1 MNEKKYSLLNNVF
14 FLLRMIRKYLPMSF
28 VFVIID
34 IPLAVFMDYVGVRIP
49 NLIVGMIQGYSVSV
63 GMVAA
68 LGIASVLAAVTL
80 QYGNRMVSAQAPQL
94 CAKLDLKLFEKYMTC
109 SYEKLED
116 ADFTAHYKEADGYL
130 ADDNHFLSE
139 AAMHIIEIGSGAL
152 GIILY
157 FAILVG
163 LPKWVLAVLIVGTV
177 VELLISKNAETER
190 KKRQETIGKLTRKV
204 DYMNKTAA
212 DVRSA
217 KDIRIFDMIPWL
229 EKKFAEVMD
238 RFHIENTQVEKQRI
252 RIAGIRA
259 GIGGI
264 LEILTGI
271 LLVVFVLQEKLSLAE
286 YILYVGAIRS
296 FSMWSFQFGTLVQNF
311 YRMNGDL
318 SRIRSFIDEEETT
331 QSNVK
336 PDTHSIAS
344 RRSNV
349 LPVNAAEIKFDHISK
364 IEFSHVFYR
373 YPKSDRWIVKDL
385 SFVIE
390 EGEKIALVGMNG
402 AGKTTMIKLLCGLL
416 IPTRGTIRINGVS
429 STDIKREDYY
439 RLFSTVF
446 QDIHLFPASI
456 QRNIVCRDDQIDQVR
471 FEDAVKKSGMDEVA
485 QKFRDGLNTLLV
497 AEVDEEAVNLSGGQ
511 VQKLMLARAIYKN
524 APILLLDEP
533 TAALDPIA
541 EKDIYLQY
549 NEMTEGKMSIFISHR
564 LASTVFCD
572 RIFFMK
578 NGIISEEG
586 THEEPD
592 TLALAKTYEGEIYAL
607 PKFQGKWPDCNGVMF
622 INKTWLDNL
631 GLDVPTTLGELKDVL
646 VAFRDNDA
654 NGNGD
659 ASDEIP
665 MDFNGWFSGAYSLTN
680 LIGSYGIQLTNWG
693 TDGYFVEDGQVKN
706 YAVDERYKALISYL
720 ADLYSE
726 GLINENAITNDYSM
740 FQSLSRGDENGDA
753 LVGVVLG
760 WEETDKFGPTLHDQ
774 YVPCGPFADDVDDLG
789 TDEPR
794 WTYDYSG
801 LNMSSNRICMSAS
814 CANPEAAM
822 KFMNEFYDSEVSVQ
836 VLFGGITDGCVEKT
850 GDDSYKVLDPL
861 DPNTDSGT
869 WKWTSSMADNGP
881 MYIRR
886 ATTIDMA
893 QDMTYALEEREQ
905 YKEALARIDMDNE
918 YYPQMLM
925 KYTSDDQN
933 AMAVTQAN
941 VTNVTDAYWGLW
953 LTGQSNIE
961 DDWDSY
967 VEEVNAAG
975 LQDILAIR
983 QASYDSYKENSA
995 E

>member
-63 GMVAA
+63 GIIAA

-157 FAILVG
+157 FSILIR
-163 LPKWVLAVLIVGTV
+163 LPKWVLAVLITGTI
-177 VELLISKNAETER
+177 VELLISRNAENER
-190 KKRQETIGKLTRKV
+190 KKRQETIGRLTRKA

-217 KDIRIFDMIPWL
+217 KDIRIFGMIPWL
-229 EKKFAEVMD
+229 EEKFTAVLD

-259 GIGGI
+259 GISGV

-271 LLVVFVLQEKLSLAE
+271 LLAVFVLQEKLSLAE

-296 FSMWSFQFGTLVQNF
+296 FSMWSFQFGTLMQNF

-318 SRIRSFIDEEETT
+318 SRIRSFIDGEETI
-331 QSNVK
+331 QSNTQTQVNK
-336 PDTHSIAS
+336 QSNRSI
-344 RRSNV
+344 
-349 LPVNAAEIKFDHISK
+349 VNTTRMKFDHVSK

-390 EGEKIALVGMNG
+390 DGEKIALVGMNG

-416 IPTRGTIRINGVS
+416 IPTKGTIRINGVS
-429 STDIKREDYY
+429 STDISREDYY

-456 QRNIVCRDDQIDQVR
+456 QKNIVCSDEQIDPIR
-471 FEDAVKKSGMDEVA
+471 FDDAVKKSGMDQVA

-497 AEVDEEAVNLSGGQ
+497 AEVDENAVNLSGGQ

-541 EKDIYLQY
+541 EKNIYLQY
-549 NEMTEGKMSIFISHR
+549 NEMAEGKVSVFISHR
-564 LASTVFCD
+564 LASTVF
-572 RIFFMK
+572 
-578 NGIISEEG
+578 
-586 THEEPD
+586 
-592 TLALAKTYEGEIYAL
+592 L
-607 PKFQGKWPDCNGVMF
+607 
-622 INKTWLDNL
+622 
-631 GLDVPTTLGELKDVL
+631 
-646 VAFRDNDA
+646 
-654 NGNGD
+654 
-659 ASDEIP
+659 
-665 MDFNGWFSGAYSLTN
+665 
-680 LIGSYGIQLTNWG
+680 
-693 TDGYFVEDGQVKN
+693 
-706 YAVDERYKALISYL
+706 
-720 ADLYSE
+720 
-726 GLINENAITNDYSM
+726 
-740 FQSLSRGDENGDA
+740 
-753 LVGVVLG
+753 
-760 WEETDKFGPTLHDQ
+760 
-774 YVPCGPFADDVDDLG
+774 
-789 TDEPR
+789 
-794 WTYDYSG
+794 
-801 LNMSSNRICMSAS
+801 
-814 CANPEAAM
+814 
-822 KFMNEFYDSEVSVQ
+822 
-836 VLFGGITDGCVEKT
+836 
-850 GDDSYKVLDPL
+850 
-861 DPNTDSGT
+861 
-869 WKWTSSMADNGP
+869 
-881 MYIRR
+881 
-886 ATTIDMA
+886 
-893 QDMTYALEEREQ
+893 
-905 YKEALARIDMDNE
+905 
-918 YYPQMLM
+918 
-925 KYTSDDQN
+925 
-933 AMAVTQAN
+933 
-941 VTNVTDAYWGLW
+941 
-953 LTGQSNIE
+953 
-961 DDWDSY
+961 
-967 VEEVNAAG
+967 
-975 LQDILAIR
+975 
-983 QASYDSYKENSA
+983 
-995 E
+995 

>member
-157 FAILVG
+157 FSILIR
-163 LPKWVLAVLIVGTV
+163 LPKWVLAVLITGTI
-177 VELLISKNAETER
+177 VELLISRNAENER
-190 KKRQETIGKLTRKV
+190 KKRQETIGRLTRKA

-217 KDIRIFDMIPWL
+217 KDIRIFGMIPWL
-229 EKKFAEVMD
+229 EEKFTAVLD

-259 GIGGI
+259 GISGV

-271 LLVVFVLQEKLSLAE
+271 LLAVFVLQEKLSLAE

-296 FSMWSFQFGTLVQNF
+296 FSMWSFQFGTLMQNF

-318 SRIRSFIDEEETT
+318 SRIRSFIDGEETI
-331 QSNVK
+331 QSNTQTQVNK
-336 PDTHSIAS
+336 QSNRSI
-344 RRSNV
+344 
-349 LPVNAAEIKFDHISK
+349 VNTTRMKFDHVSK

-390 EGEKIALVGMNG
+390 DGEKIALVGMNG

-416 IPTRGTIRINGVS
+416 IPTKGTIRINGVS
-429 STDIKREDYY
+429 STDISREDYY

-456 QRNIVCRDDQIDQVR
+456 QKNIVCSDEQIDPIR
-471 FEDAVKKSGMDEVA
+471 FDDAVKKSGMDQVA

-497 AEVDEEAVNLSGGQ
+497 AEVDENAVNLSGGQ

-541 EKDIYLQY
+541 EKNIYLQY
-549 NEMTEGKMSIFISHR
+549 NEMAEGKVSVFISHR

-578 NGIISEEG
+578 NGIIAEEG
-586 THEEPD
+586 THEELIQKKGD
-592 TLALAKTYEGEIYAL
+592 YYE
-607 PKFQGKWPDCNGVMF
+607 
-622 INKTWLDNL
+622 
-631 GLDVPTTLGELKDVL
+631 
-646 VAFRDNDA
+646 AF
-654 NGNGD
+654 
-659 ASDEIP
+659 
-665 MDFNGWFSGAYSLTN
+665 
-680 LIGSYGIQLTNWG
+680 
-693 TDGYFVEDGQVKN
+693 
-706 YAVDERYKALISYL
+706 
-720 ADLYSE
+720 
-726 GLINENAITNDYSM
+726 
-740 FQSLSRGDENGDA
+740 
-753 LVGVVLG
+753 
-760 WEETDKFGPTLHDQ
+760 
-774 YVPCGPFADDVDDLG
+774 
-789 TDEPR
+789 
-794 WTYDYSG
+794 
-801 LNMSSNRICMSAS
+801 
-814 CANPEAAM
+814 
-822 KFMNEFYDSEVSVQ
+822 SVQ
-836 VLFGGITDGCVEKT
+836 SKYYQEEEEG
-850 GDDSYKVLDPL
+850 
-861 DPNTDSGT
+861 
-869 WKWTSSMADNGP
+869 
-881 MYIRR
+881 
-886 ATTIDMA
+886 A
-893 QDMTYALEEREQ
+893 Q
-905 YKEALARIDMDNE
+905 
-918 YYPQMLM
+918 
-925 KYTSDDQN
+925 
-933 AMAVTQAN
+933 
-941 VTNVTDAYWGLW
+941 
-953 LTGQSNIE
+953 
-961 DDWDSY
+961 
-967 VEEVNAAG
+967 
-975 LQDILAIR
+975 
-983 QASYDSYKENSA
+983 
-995 E
+995 

>member
-1 MNEKKYSLLNNVF
+1 MDEKKYSLLNNVF

-157 FAILVG
+157 FSILIR
-163 LPKWVLAVLIVGTV
+163 LPKWVLAVLITGTI
-177 VELLISKNAETER
+177 VELLISRNAENER
-190 KKRQETIGKLTRKV
+190 KKRQETIGRLTRKA

-217 KDIRIFDMIPWL
+217 KDIRIFGMIPWL
-229 EKKFAEVMD
+229 EEKFTAVLD

-259 GIGGI
+259 GISGV

-271 LLVVFVLQEKLSLAE
+271 LLAVFVLQEKLSLAE

-296 FSMWSFQFGTLVQNF
+296 FSMWSFQFGTLMQNF

-318 SRIRSFIDEEETT
+318 SRIRSFIDGEETIQLNT
-331 QSNVK
+331 QTQVNKQSNR
-336 PDTHSIAS
+336 SI
-344 RRSNV
+344 
-349 LPVNAAEIKFDHISK
+349 VNTTGMKFDHVSK
-364 IEFSHVFYR
+364 IEFLHVFYR

-390 EGEKIALVGMNG
+390 DGEKIALVGMNG

-416 IPTRGTIRINGVS
+416 IPTKGTIRINGVS
-429 STDIKREDYY
+429 STDISREDYY

-456 QRNIVCRDDQIDQVR
+456 QKNIVCSDEQIDPIR
-471 FEDAVKKSGMDEVA
+471 FDDAVKKSGMDQVA

-497 AEVDEEAVNLSGGQ
+497 AEVDENAVNLSGGQ

-541 EKDIYLQY
+541 EKNIYLQY
-549 NEMTEGKMSIFISHR
+549 NEMAEGKVSVFISHR

-578 NGIISEEG
+578 NGIIAEEG
-586 THEEPD
+586 THEELIQKKGD
-592 TLALAKTYEGEIYAL
+592 YYE
-607 PKFQGKWPDCNGVMF
+607 
-622 INKTWLDNL
+622 
-631 GLDVPTTLGELKDVL
+631 
-646 VAFRDNDA
+646 AF
-654 NGNGD
+654 
-659 ASDEIP
+659 
-665 MDFNGWFSGAYSLTN
+665 
-680 LIGSYGIQLTNWG
+680 
-693 TDGYFVEDGQVKN
+693 
-706 YAVDERYKALISYL
+706 
-720 ADLYSE
+720 
-726 GLINENAITNDYSM
+726 
-740 FQSLSRGDENGDA
+740 
-753 LVGVVLG
+753 
-760 WEETDKFGPTLHDQ
+760 
-774 YVPCGPFADDVDDLG
+774 
-789 TDEPR
+789 
-794 WTYDYSG
+794 
-801 LNMSSNRICMSAS
+801 
-814 CANPEAAM
+814 
-822 KFMNEFYDSEVSVQ
+822 SVQ
-836 VLFGGITDGCVEKT
+836 SKYYQEEEEG
-850 GDDSYKVLDPL
+850 
-861 DPNTDSGT
+861 
-869 WKWTSSMADNGP
+869 
-881 MYIRR
+881 
-886 ATTIDMA
+886 A
-893 QDMTYALEEREQ
+893 Q
-905 YKEALARIDMDNE
+905 
-918 YYPQMLM
+918 
-925 KYTSDDQN
+925 
-933 AMAVTQAN
+933 
-941 VTNVTDAYWGLW
+941 
-953 LTGQSNIE
+953 
-961 DDWDSY
+961 
-967 VEEVNAAG
+967 
-975 LQDILAIR
+975 
-983 QASYDSYKENSA
+983 
-995 E
+995 

>member
-157 FAILVG
+157 FSILIR
-163 LPKWVLAVLIVGTV
+163 LPKWVLAVLITGTI
-177 VELLISKNAETER
+177 VELLISRNAENER
-190 KKRQETIGKLTRKV
+190 KKRQETIGRLTRKA

-217 KDIRIFDMIPWL
+217 KDIRIFGMIPWL
-229 EKKFAEVMD
+229 EEKFTAVLD

-259 GIGGI
+259 GISGV

-271 LLVVFVLQEKLSLAE
+271 LLAVFVLQEKLSLAE

-296 FSMWSFQFGTLVQNF
+296 FSMWSFQFGTLMQNF

-318 SRIRSFIDEEETT
+318 SRIRSFIDGEETIQLNT
-331 QSNVK
+331 QTQVNKQSNR
-336 PDTHSIAS
+336 SI
-344 RRSNV
+344 
-349 LPVNAAEIKFDHISK
+349 VNTTGMKFDHVSK
-364 IEFSHVFYR
+364 IEFLHVFYR

-390 EGEKIALVGMNG
+390 DGEKIALVGMNG

-416 IPTRGTIRINGVS
+416 IPTKGTIRINGVS
-429 STDIKREDYY
+429 STDISREDYY

-456 QRNIVCRDDQIDQVR
+456 QRNIVCSDEQIDPIR
-471 FEDAVKKSGMDEVA
+471 FDDAVKKSGMDQVA

-497 AEVDEEAVNLSGGQ
+497 AEVDADAVNLSGGQ

-541 EKDIYLQY
+541 EKNIYLQY
-549 NEMTEGKMSIFISHR
+549 NEMAEGKVSVFISHR

-578 NGIISEEG
+578 NGIIAEEG
-586 THEEPD
+586 THEELIQKKGD
-592 TLALAKTYEGEIYAL
+592 YYE
-607 PKFQGKWPDCNGVMF
+607 
-622 INKTWLDNL
+622 
-631 GLDVPTTLGELKDVL
+631 
-646 VAFRDNDA
+646 AF
-654 NGNGD
+654 
-659 ASDEIP
+659 
-665 MDFNGWFSGAYSLTN
+665 
-680 LIGSYGIQLTNWG
+680 
-693 TDGYFVEDGQVKN
+693 
-706 YAVDERYKALISYL
+706 
-720 ADLYSE
+720 
-726 GLINENAITNDYSM
+726 
-740 FQSLSRGDENGDA
+740 
-753 LVGVVLG
+753 
-760 WEETDKFGPTLHDQ
+760 
-774 YVPCGPFADDVDDLG
+774 
-789 TDEPR
+789 
-794 WTYDYSG
+794 
-801 LNMSSNRICMSAS
+801 
-814 CANPEAAM
+814 
-822 KFMNEFYDSEVSVQ
+822 SVQ
-836 VLFGGITDGCVEKT
+836 SKYYQEEEEE
-850 GDDSYKVLDPL
+850 
-861 DPNTDSGT
+861 
-869 WKWTSSMADNGP
+869 
-881 MYIRR
+881 
-886 ATTIDMA
+886 A
-893 QDMTYALEEREQ
+893 Q
-905 YKEALARIDMDNE
+905 
-918 YYPQMLM
+918 
-925 KYTSDDQN
+925 
-933 AMAVTQAN
+933 
-941 VTNVTDAYWGLW
+941 
-953 LTGQSNIE
+953 
-961 DDWDSY
+961 
-967 VEEVNAAG
+967 
-975 LQDILAIR
+975 
-983 QASYDSYKENSA
+983 
-995 E
+995 

>member
-1 MNEKKYSLLNNVF
+1 MNDKKYSLPNNVF

-34 IPLAVFMDYVGVRIP
+34 IPLAVFLDYVGVRIP

-63 GMVAA
+63 GIIVAF
-68 LGIASVLAAVTL
+68 GIASVVAAVIL

-157 FAILVG
+157 FSILIR
-163 LPKWVLAVLIVGTV
+163 LPKWVLAVLITGTI
-177 VELLISKNAETER
+177 VELLISRNAENER
-190 KKRQETIGKLTRKV
+190 KKRQETIGRLTRKA

-217 KDIRIFDMIPWL
+217 KDIRIFGMIPWL
-229 EKKFAEVMD
+229 EEKFTAVLD

-259 GIGGI
+259 GISGV

-271 LLVVFVLQEKLSLAE
+271 LLAVFVLQEKLSLAE

-296 FSMWSFQFGTLVQNF
+296 FSMWSFQFGTLMQNF

-318 SRIRSFIDEEETT
+318 SRIRSFIDGEETIQLNT
-331 QSNVK
+331 QTQVNKQSNR
-336 PDTHSIAS
+336 SI
-344 RRSNV
+344 
-349 LPVNAAEIKFDHISK
+349 VNTTGMKFDHVSK
-364 IEFSHVFYR
+364 IEFLHVFYR

-416 IPTRGTIRINGVS
+416 IPTKGTIRINGVS
-429 STDIKREDYY
+429 STDISREDYY

-471 FEDAVKKSGMDEVA
+471 FEDAVKKSGMDQVA

-497 AEVDEEAVNLSGGQ
+497 AEVDADAVNLSGGQ

-541 EKDIYLQY
+541 EKNIYLQY
-549 NEMTEGKMSIFISHR
+549 NEMAEGKVSVFISHR

-578 NGIISEEG
+578 NGIIAEEG
-586 THEEPD
+586 THEELIQKKGD
-592 TLALAKTYEGEIYAL
+592 YYE
-607 PKFQGKWPDCNGVMF
+607 
-622 INKTWLDNL
+622 
-631 GLDVPTTLGELKDVL
+631 
-646 VAFRDNDA
+646 AF
-654 NGNGD
+654 
-659 ASDEIP
+659 
-665 MDFNGWFSGAYSLTN
+665 
-680 LIGSYGIQLTNWG
+680 
-693 TDGYFVEDGQVKN
+693 
-706 YAVDERYKALISYL
+706 
-720 ADLYSE
+720 
-726 GLINENAITNDYSM
+726 
-740 FQSLSRGDENGDA
+740 
-753 LVGVVLG
+753 
-760 WEETDKFGPTLHDQ
+760 
-774 YVPCGPFADDVDDLG
+774 
-789 TDEPR
+789 
-794 WTYDYSG
+794 
-801 LNMSSNRICMSAS
+801 
-814 CANPEAAM
+814 
-822 KFMNEFYDSEVSVQ
+822 SVQ
-836 VLFGGITDGCVEKT
+836 SKYYQEEEEG
-850 GDDSYKVLDPL
+850 
-861 DPNTDSGT
+861 
-869 WKWTSSMADNGP
+869 
-881 MYIRR
+881 
-886 ATTIDMA
+886 A
-893 QDMTYALEEREQ
+893 Q
-905 YKEALARIDMDNE
+905 
-918 YYPQMLM
+918 
-925 KYTSDDQN
+925 
-933 AMAVTQAN
+933 
-941 VTNVTDAYWGLW
+941 
-953 LTGQSNIE
+953 
-961 DDWDSY
+961 
-967 VEEVNAAG
+967 
-975 LQDILAIR
+975 
-983 QASYDSYKENSA
+983 
-995 E
+995 